1 MIVFGRIIVNKRNAS
16 AMNSGAASVSELSTT
31 VDAMTKL
38 QSSDTIVVTTL
49 TTDTESTNPAKNTNT
64 TTTPTTTSINKSTD
78 ECTESTSDIDLTTP
92 MSIPS
97 ISSRNNVSR
106 TFFCPLFLL
115 IRLEYFHLTSFDH
128 LHGTFGILDMFSNY
142 LLE

>member
-1 MIVFGRIIVNKRNAS
+1 MLILLSSIMIVFGRIIANKRNAS

-64 TTTPTTTSINKSTD
+64 TTTPTNTSINKSTD

-106 TFFCPLFLL
+106 TFFVRSFSVDS
-115 IRLEYFHLTSFDH
+115 FGTFSFD
-128 LHGTFGILDMFSNY
+128 
-142 LLE
+142 